1 MKLLLQEPG
10 TLAPASTV
18 LQGGTQS
25 GTSDNGSLPAGG
37 GPSLSPMLVMGLLF
51 GFFWFFLIRPEKKR
65 QKKLDQMRSKVSK
78 GDKIVTA
85 GGLHG
90 TVTRHDEATI
100 TLKVDDNVR
109 MKFDR
114 NAIGRVAS
122 AEGEETPPADSGA

>member
-1 MKLLLQEPG
+1 
-10 TLAPASTV
+10 
-18 LQGGTQS
+18 
-25 GTSDNGSLPAGG
+25 
-37 GPSLSPMLVMGLLF
+37 MLVMGLLF

>member
-1 MKLLLQEPG
+1 M
-10 TLAPASTV
+10 V
-18 LQGGTQS
+18 
-25 GTSDNGSLPAGG
+25 
-37 GPSLSPMLVMGLLF
+37 VMGLLF

-65 QKKLDQMRSKVSK
+65 QKKLNQMRSEVSK

-90 TVTRHDEATI
+90 TVTRHDETTI

-114 NAIGRVAS
+114 NAIGRIAS
-122 AEGEETPPADSGA
+122 ADGGDTSEAASGS

>member
-1 MKLLLQEPG
+1 MKLHLQEPG

-18 LQGGTQS
+18 LQGTTQTETS
-25 GTSDNGSLPAGG
+25 ADGTSTGAP
-37 GPSLSPMLVMGLLF
+37 GPSLSPMVVMGLLF

-65 QKKLDQMRSKVSK
+65 QKKLNQMRSEVSK

-90 TVTRHDEATI
+90 TVTRHDETTI

-114 NAIGRVAS
+114 NAIGRIAS
-122 AEGEETPPADSGA
+122 ADGGDTSEAASGS